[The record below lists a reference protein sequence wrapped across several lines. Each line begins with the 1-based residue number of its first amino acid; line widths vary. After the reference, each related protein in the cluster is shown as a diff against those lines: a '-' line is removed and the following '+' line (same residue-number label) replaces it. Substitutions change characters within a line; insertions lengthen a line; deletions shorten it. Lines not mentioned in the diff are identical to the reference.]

1 MVNIT
6 QITKNIEINMELT
19 GVIIVF
25 GVGVVVGM
33 YISSQIDRRL

>member
-19 GVIIVF
+19 GAIIVF
-25 GVGVVVGM
+25 GVGVAIGM

>member
-1 MVNIT
+1 MGI
-6 QITKNIEINMELT
+6 I

-33 YISSQIDRRL
+33 YGSSQIDKRL